1 MAATKE
7 ELFKR
12 TRSSA
17 EEKAAQTNAIARDII
32 AAEAVKRAQ
41 KTERLR
47 LLREAQ
53 AGEPAEET
61 VAPKPKSRTSRKK

>member
-7 ELFKR
+7 EFFKR
-12 TRSSA
+12 TKSSA
-17 EEKAAQTNAIARDII
+17 EEKAAQTNAAARDII
-32 AAEAVKRAQ
+32 AAEAVKRAV

-53 AGEPAEET
+53 AGEPVDET
-61 VAPKPKSRTSRKK
+61 VAQKPKSRTSKKK